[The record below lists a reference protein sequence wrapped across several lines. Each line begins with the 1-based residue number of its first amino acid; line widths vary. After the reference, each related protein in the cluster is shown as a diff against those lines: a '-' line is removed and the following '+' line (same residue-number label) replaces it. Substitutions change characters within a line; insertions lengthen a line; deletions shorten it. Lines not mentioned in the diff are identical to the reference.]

1 MRKIDLDL
9 MLKIGNKICLLAFV
23 LYLFSMLVYPF
34 VTSNFNWE
42 HVHSVWYTWQ
52 ALNVGVLAF
61 ASSVIAFNISRYN
74 ANKQTEREFIASKA
88 LLPKALSELCE
99 YCEESSK
106 IVVESYERGRS
117 RRLRRDKLTSTVT
130 PYPDFH
136 VAVFQDCIRHAQP
149 EVAGYLANILML
161 LQIHHSR
168 MQSMPSETGSNYSY
182 YKSCVYSLAHIQVLI
197 DNIFDFARGME
208 EFEKKVMSWEQ
219 YAGIYRRFGI
229 DTDDCEDLKKFTLS
243 QISRNT

>member
-1 MRKIDLDL
+1 MGRIDLDL
-9 MLKIGNKICLLAFV
+9 MLKVGNKVCLFAFT
-23 LYLFSMLVYPF
+23 LYLISMLIYPF
-34 VTSNFNWE
+34 IVSNFNWKY
-42 HVHSVWYTWQ
+42 VHSVWYTWQ

-61 ASSVIAFNISRYN
+61 ISSVIAFNISRYN

-88 LLPKALSELCE
+88 LLPKALSELSE

-117 RRLRRDKLTSTVT
+117 RKLRRDKLTSAVT
-130 PYPDFH
+130 PYPEFH
-136 VAVFQDCIRHAQP
+136 VTVFQDCIRHAQP
-149 EVAGYLANILML
+149 EVADYLANILML

-168 MQSMPSETGSNYSY
+168 MQSMPSEQGSNYHY
-182 YKSCVYSLAHIQVLI
+182 YKSCLYSLAHKQVLI
-197 DNIFDFARGME
+197 DNIFDFARGIE
-208 EFEKKVMSWEQ
+208 GFERKVLNWEQ
-219 YAGIYRRFGI
+219 YAGIYRRFSV